1 MHRVSHAGLI
11 GGAAG
16 LDAADSVCLLLAET
30 AGKQPRE
37 VDGKAYDHSSHGDK
51 EPGTSNGWPRGRA
64 RLWCMDLCMALHMK
78 CGHDLD

>member
-37 VDGKAYDHSSHGDK
+37 VDGK
-51 EPGTSNGWPRGRA
+51 TRTT
-64 RLWCMDLCMALHMK
+64 ALMGIRSLGQVMGGPEAGPD
-78 CGHDLD
+78 CGVRIYAWSFV

>member
-1 MHRVSHAGLI
+1 MYRVSHAGLI

-37 VDGKAYDHSSHGDK
+37 VDGKATTTALM
-51 EPGTSNGWPRGRA
+51 GTRSLGQVTGGPEEGPD
-64 RLWCMDLCMALHMK
+64 WCMDLCMALHMK
-78 CGHDLD
+78 CRHDLA